1 MLVTTCGEIN
11 KKSVTE
17 RCPRL
22 PGKRVCIKIAEL
34 FHVYQQNLRIRVEK
48 YNHFE
53 NAVSATDKENDMR
66 HISHW
71 VRARIVIVNNPWLEL
86 LAGSSRQ

>member
-1 MLVTTCGEIN
+1 MYT
-11 KKSVTE
+11 
-17 RCPRL
+17 
-22 PGKRVCIKIAEL
+22 
-34 FHVYQQNLRIRVEK
+34 EK

-66 HISHW
+66 HLSHW
-71 VRARIVIVNNPWLEL
+71 VRARIVIVNNL